1 MTILSCD
8 NVPGN
13 GDVARA
19 AIIAVAE
26 RHGVE
31 LVRYVEM
38 CTFPNSMVDR
48 ITPQTR
54 DADREW
60 LRDEV
65 GVDDAWPVIC
75 ERFRQWVVEDRFAV
89 GRPRWEDAGVL
100 FTDRV
105 HASLEVPSPED
116 DVTALLAA
124 LAPVSLVGAL
134 IVAWTQLRR

>member
-38 CTFPNSMVDR
+38 CTLPNSMVDR

-89 GRPRWEDAGVL
+89 GRPRWEDAGVW
-100 FTDRV
+100 
-105 HASLEVPSPED
+105 VPK
-116 DVTALLAA
+116 
-124 LAPVSLVGAL
+124 
-134 IVAWTQLRR
+134 TQFPCKSAHSQKFWHSRRLGWAD